1 MNQCRLG
8 RGVRMEVQATDRSYR
23 CVSMVVVNPGDVKK
37 TPFQRRGGEAIDR
50 LGTPVQ
56 VLRQN
61 AVVETTKAIL
71 QPLQRMSSPKTLA
84 IIRTIWTKADDDIQG
99 GDYIFDIA
107 RGFYYVFLAQN
118 EYIAEGEIVGYASI
132 VAKCNHAAS
141 IYRNVERPTGYGG
154 VNTVFEEVERNIPVS
169 LEFIKGGV
177 RETEPGF
184 FRQSTHRMFIPAFY
198 GLSEMDRIK
207 ISDNFL
213 RIDAIDTFSFNNV
226 HYCTATRDDRPYE
239 SR

>member
-1 MNQCRLG
+1 MNRCYSY
-8 RGVRMEVQATDRSYR
+8 RGVSMEASVMERSYR
-23 CVSMVVVNPGDVKK
+23 GVSMGVVCKSDIQQ
-37 TPFQRRGGEAIDR
+37 TTFQRRGGEAVDR

-56 VLRQN
+56 VLRN
-61 AVVETTKAIL
+61 KTVVATTKAIL
-71 QPLQRMSSPKTLA
+71 QPLQRISSPKTLA

-99 GDYIFDIA
+99 GDYIYDMA

-132 VAKCNHAAS
+132 VAKCNHAAA
-141 IYRNVERPTGYGG
+141 IYRNVDKPTGYGG
-154 VNTVFEEVERNIPVS
+154 VQTQFEEIERNIPVS
-169 LEFIKGGV
+169 LEFIKGGI

-184 FRQSTHRMFIPAFY
+184 FKQSTHRLYLPAAY

-207 ISDNFL
+207 VSDNFL